1 MSPPLVLSAVPLHTF
16 LIDPR
21 MILALRAARRRR
33 VTLLRVTRLVVRRL
47 LGARGTRARR
57 VAALR
62 RAVLLTEARLTAILS
77 LFVDAKVDEVVD
89 VEVCL
94 IVLLRKAGVC
104 VTVLDRHLLWVV

>member
-1 MSPPLVLSAVPLHTF
+1 MSPPLVLSAVPLQTRR
-16 LIDPR
+16 IDPR

-94 IVLLRKAGVC
+94 IVLLRKVGIC
-104 VTVLDRHLLWVV
+104 LTM